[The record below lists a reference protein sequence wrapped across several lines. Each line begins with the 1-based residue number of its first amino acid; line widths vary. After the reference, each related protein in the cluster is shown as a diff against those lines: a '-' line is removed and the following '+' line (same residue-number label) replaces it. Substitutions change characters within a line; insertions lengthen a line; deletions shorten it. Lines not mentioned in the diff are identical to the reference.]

1 MSLGKGLGSLIPPK
15 ESPAEVANEH
25 KASQYKGAG
34 QEVLEIKVSEVDVN
48 PSQPR
53 QHINHKELENLVQSI
68 KQHGVLQPIIVTEAD
83 GKFELVAGER
93 RLRASTI
100 AGLKTVPA
108 ILRKASDLEKL
119 ELALIENIQRS
130 DLNPIEKAEAYEK
143 LLTEFGLTQD
153 QAAKKMGISRPSFAN
168 AVRLLSLPGE
178 IQKALT
184 EGKISEGHAKV
195 ILSLPEEREQLK
207 YYNDVINNKLSVRSL
222 ESEVEKQKPAKKRR
236 SAYDPQLK
244 DWEDQLQ
251 DSLNT
256 RVNIA
261 KKGDKGRVTIDF
273 YSPEELN
280 EIVKRITG

>member
-1 MSLGKGLGSLIPPK
+1 MIPPK
-15 ESPAEVANEH
+15 ETQAEVSNERE
-25 KASQYKGAG
+25 ASQHKNAG
-34 QEVLEIKVSEVDVN
+34 TAVLEIKVNEVDVN

-53 QHINHKELENLVQSI
+53 QHINHNELENLVQSI
-68 KQHGVLQPIIVTEAD
+68 KQHGVLQPIIVTESD

-108 ILRKASDLEKL
+108 IVRKASDLEKL

-143 LLTEFGLTQD
+143 LISEFGLTQD

-178 IQKALT
+178 IQKALA

-195 ILSLPEEREQLK
+195 ILSLPESREQLK
-207 YYNDVINNKLSVRSL
+207 YFNDVVENKLSVRSL
-222 ESEVEKQKPAKKRR
+222 ESEVDRAKPAKKRR

-251 DSLNT
+251 ETLNT
-256 RVNIA
+256 KVNIA
-261 KKGDKGRVTIDF
+261 QRGEIGKVTIDF

>member
-15 ESPAEVANEH
+15 ESPAEVANEQ
-25 KASQYKGAG
+25 KASQYKNAG
-34 QEVLEIKVSEVDVN
+34 KAVLEIKVNEVDVN
-48 PSQPR
+48 PEQPR

-68 KQHGVLQPIIVTEAD
+68 KQHGVLQPIIVTETD
-83 GKFELVAGER
+83 GKYELVAGER

-168 AVRLLSLPGE
+168 MVRLLSLPAE
-178 IQKALT
+178 IQKALA

-195 ILSLPEEREQLK
+195 ILSLPEAREQLK
-207 YYNDVINNKLSVRSL
+207 YFKDVIENKLSVRSL
-222 ESEVEKQKPAKKRR
+222 ESEVDKGKPAKKRR

-251 DSLNT
+251 QTLNT
-256 RVNIA
+256 KVNIA
-261 KKGDKGRVTIDF
+261 KKGDKGKVTIDF

-280 EIVKRITG
+280 EIVKRITE

>member
-15 ESPAEVANEH
+15 ETQAEVSNERE
-25 KASQYKGAG
+25 ASQHKNAG
-34 QEVLEIKVSEVDVN
+34 TAVLEIKVNEVDVN

-53 QHINHKELENLVQSI
+53 QHINHNELENLVQSI
-68 KQHGVLQPIIVTEAD
+68 KQHGVLQPIIVTESD

-108 ILRKASDLEKL
+108 IVRKASDLEKL

-143 LLTEFGLTQD
+143 LISEFGLTQD

-178 IQKALT
+178 IQKALA

-195 ILSLPEEREQLK
+195 ILSLPESREQLK
-207 YYNDVINNKLSVRSL
+207 YFNDVVENKLSVRSL
-222 ESEVEKQKPAKKRR
+222 ESEVDRAKPAKKRR

-251 DSLNT
+251 ETLNT
-256 RVNIA
+256 KVNIA
-261 KKGDKGRVTIDF
+261 QRGEIGKVTIDF